1 MLTAREIDPSTPLKV
16 ALMSCAHTHAVG
28 YAGLLEARAD

>member
-1 MLTAREIDPSTPLKV
+1 MLTARQIDPTAPLKV

-28 YAGLLEARAD
+28 YA

>member
-1 MLTAREIDPSTPLKV
+1 MLTTPTPLKV

-28 YAGLLEARAD
+28 YASQLQASW